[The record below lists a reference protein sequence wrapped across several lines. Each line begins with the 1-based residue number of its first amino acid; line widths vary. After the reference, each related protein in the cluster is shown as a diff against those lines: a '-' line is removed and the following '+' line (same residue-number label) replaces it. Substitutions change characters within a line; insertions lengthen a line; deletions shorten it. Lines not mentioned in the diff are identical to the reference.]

1 MTQIRLTY
9 FEGAGR
15 AEPVRIALCLAKLPF
30 EDRRLKF
37 PEFAAMRAAGEFPL
51 NSLPV
56 LEVDGRAMVQTAAM
70 LRFVARFAGTD
81 LYPADAR
88 AGFVV
93 DSVLDCFNDTLS
105 HALTPSL
112 FERDQEKKLEMRRA
126 IVAGPLTLV
135 LRYTE
140 RLAADS
146 KGPFLTGETLTI
158 ADLVIGTSVK
168 QYRSGTLD
176 GIGPEV
182 LEAYPRVRAIGDA
195 FAAHPGIVA
204 YGQRGG

>member
-1 MTQIRLTY
+1 M
-9 FEGAGR
+9 
-15 AEPVRIALCLAKLPF
+15 
-30 EDRRLKF
+30 
-37 PEFAAMRAAGEFPL
+37 
-51 NSLPV
+51 
-56 LEVDGRAMVQTAAM
+56 
-70 LRFVARFAGTD
+70 
-81 LYPADAR
+81 
-88 AGFVV
+88 
-93 DSVLDCFNDTLS
+93 DTS
-105 HALTPSL
+105 TL